1 MIKLVNLEKSFDFKV
16 LDKINLEFKS
26 NNIYVLKGKS
36 GSGKTTL
43 LNLISGL
50 DSDYIGSIYIND
62 KNLKTMK
69 KDEITNYRNNIGYM
83 RQECLLYRNLT
94 VLDNLLLI
102 ENNKDKIVDL
112 CKKFNIYEII
122 NKYPYEISG
131 GERERVSLIR
141 ALLNDNKILL
151 LDEPSANLDKDN
163 SENFVKYLKK
173 IDISDKIII
182 ISTHENIYDDIAN
195 VIINIEYGKINLVK
209 DKLNKKNELIIK
221 NNIGKKDI
229 FKGLKIIKKQSII
242 FRIFTIILLFASL
255 LAISFN
261 LNFKEEY
268 IKVKLED
275 TPYNIID
282 VNSMYL
288 EDFEEYINKI
298 YTNYVYKDDNLNV
311 YPLYEYEN
319 SNLKNFLEV
328 GEFPQNNNEVLINFE
343 YATNILNAS
352 DLNDLIG
359 TTININNKDYKVV
372 GITSKNKDESPK
384 MYNTNYS
391 YKEIYMSG
399 PNNKEAIF
407 MFNDEL
413 KTFGVVD
420 ESDMIMID
428 IKPEYIIDL
437 YNGNLVEVYD
447 TIGSSAFSQYEMGI
461 KSISTD
467 INSITQASLLIVVV
481 VLILTMIFLVNQISM
496 ELFYQRKEIGYLQLF
511 HYTKDDI
518 SLFMTLRYIKDFV
531 ISLIIAI
538 VLYLVL
544 SLMLLLVYNFNL
556 FINVLY
562 LCIFIIILLFYF
574 YIIINI
580 PLNKYL
586 KTDII
591 KLIR

>member
-1 MIKLVNLEKSFDFKV
+1 M
-16 LDKINLEFKS
+16 
-26 NNIYVLKGKS
+26 
-36 GSGKTTL
+36 
-43 LNLISGL
+43 
-50 DSDYIGSIYIND
+50 
-62 KNLKTMK
+62 
-69 KDEITNYRNNIGYM
+69 
-83 RQECLLYRNLT
+83 
-94 VLDNLLLI
+94 
-102 ENNKDKIVDL
+102 
-112 CKKFNIYEII
+112 
-122 NKYPYEISG
+122 
-131 GERERVSLIR
+131 
-141 ALLNDNKILL
+141 
-151 LDEPSANLDKDN
+151 
-163 SENFVKYLKK
+163 
-173 IDISDKIII
+173 
-182 ISTHENIYDDIAN
+182 
-195 VIINIEYGKINLVK
+195 
-209 DKLNKKNELIIK
+209 
-221 NNIGKKDI
+221 
-229 FKGLKIIKKQSII
+229 
-242 FRIFTIILLFASL
+242 FASL

-288 EDFEEYINKI
+288 EDFEDYINKT
-298 YTNYVYKDDNLNV
+298 YTNYVYKNDNLNV
-311 YPLYEYEN
+311 YPLYEYKN

-328 GEFPQNNNEVLINFE
+328 GSFPQNNNEVLINFE

-359 TTININNKDYKVV
+359 TTININNKDYIVV
-372 GITSKNKDESPK
+372 GITSKNKDESPQ

-420 ESDMIMID
+420 EADMIMID

-481 VLILTMIFLVNQISM
+481 FLILTMIFLVNQISM

>member
-1 MIKLVNLEKSFDFKV
+1 MIKIVNLEKSFDFKV
-16 LDKINLEFKS
+16 LDKINLEFKLG
-26 NNIYVLKGKS
+26 NIYVLKGKS
-36 GSGKTTL
+36 GSGKSTL
-43 LNLISGL
+43 LNLMSGL
-50 DSDYIGSIYIND
+50 DSKYTGNIFIND
-62 KNLKTMK
+62 KDLKSLK
-69 KDEITNYRNNIGYM
+69 KDELERYRNNIGYM

-102 ENNKDKIVDL
+102 ENNKDKIVSL

-163 SENFVKYLKK
+163 SKNFVDYLKK

-182 ISTHENIYDDIAN
+182 ISTHENIYDDIAS
-195 VIINIEYGKINLVK
+195 VIINIEYGKINIVK
-209 DKLNKKNELIIK
+209 NKENKCNELIIT
-221 NNIGKKDI
+221 NNTNKKSL

-242 FRIFTIILLFASL
+242 FKIFTIILLFASL

-261 LNFKEEY
+261 LNFKSEY
-268 IKVKLED
+268 IKVKLKE

-282 VNSMYL
+282 IDSRYL
-288 EDFEEYINKI
+288 DDYKDYINKT

-328 GEFPQNNNEVLINFE
+328 GCFPKNNDEVLINFE
-343 YATNILNAS
+343 YATNIFKADNLTDLLN
-352 DLNDLIG
+352 
-359 TTININNKDYKVV
+359 TTISINNKDYKIV
-372 GITSKNKDESPK
+372 GITSRNSDNSPQ

-391 YKEIYMSG
+391 YGDIYVSG
-399 PNNKEAIF
+399 ANNKEAIF

-420 ESDMIMID
+420 ESNMIMID

-437 YNGNLVEVYD
+437 YNGDLVEVYD
-447 TIGSSAFSQYEMGI
+447 TIGSGAFSQYESSI

-467 INSITQASLLIVVV
+467 IRSITQATLLIVVV

-496 ELFYQRKEIGYLQLF
+496 ELFYQRKEIGYLQIF

-531 ISLIIAI
+531 ISLIISI
-538 VLYLVL
+538 ILYLIL
-544 SLMLLLVYNFNL
+544 CLILLIVYEFNL

-562 LCIFIIILLFYF
+562 LGIFIIILLFYF

>member
-16 LDKINLEFKS
+16 LDKINLEFKPG
-26 NNIYVLKGKS
+26 NIYVLKGKS

-50 DSDYIGSIYIND
+50 DSDYTGSIYIND
-62 KNLKTMK
+62 KKLKNLK

-102 ENNKDKIVDL
+102 ENNKDKIIDL
-112 CKKFNIYEII
+112 CKKFNIDEII

-182 ISTHENIYDDIAN
+182 ISTHENIYDDIAS

-209 DKLNKKNELIIK
+209 DKPNKNKELIIK
-221 NNIGKKDI
+221 NNMGKKNL

-288 EDFEEYINKI
+288 EDFENYINKT
-298 YTNYVYKDDNLNV
+298 YTNYVYKNDNLNV
-311 YPLYEYEN
+311 YPLYEYKN

-328 GEFPQNNNEVLINFE
+328 GSFPQNNNEVLINFE

-359 TTININNKDYKVV
+359 TTININNKDYIVV
-372 GITSKNKDESPK
+372 GITSKNKDESPQ

-420 ESDMIMID
+420 EADMIMID

>member
-16 LDKINLEFKS
+16 LDKINLEFKPG
-26 NNIYVLKGKS
+26 NIYVLKGKS

-50 DSDYIGSIYIND
+50 DSDYTGSIYIND
-62 KNLKTMK
+62 KKLKNLK

-102 ENNKDKIVDL
+102 ENNKDKIIDL
-112 CKKFNIYEII
+112 CKKFNIDEII

-182 ISTHENIYDDIAN
+182 ISTHENIYDDIAS

-209 DKLNKKNELIIK
+209 DKPNKNKELIIK
-221 NNIGKKDI
+221 NNMGKKNL

-288 EDFEEYINKI
+288 EDFEEYINKT
-298 YTNYVYKDDNLNV
+298 YTNYVYKNDNLNV

-328 GEFPQNNNEVLINFE
+328 GSFPQNNNEVLINFE

-359 TTININNKDYKVV
+359 TTININNKDYIVV
-372 GITSKNKDESPK
+372 GITSKNKDESPQ

-420 ESDMIMID
+420 EADMIMID

>member
-43 LNLISGL
+43 LNLICGL
-50 DSDYIGSIYIND
+50 DSDYTGSIYIND
-62 KNLKTMK
+62 KNLKSLK
-69 KDEITNYRNNIGYM
+69 KDELEAYRNNIGYM

-102 ENNKDKIVDL
+102 ENNKDKIANL

-209 DKLNKKNELIIK
+209 DKANKNKELIIK
-221 NNIGKKDI
+221 NNMGKKNL

-288 EDFEEYINKI
+288 EDFEEYINKT
-298 YTNYVYKDDNLNV
+298 YTNYVYKNDNLNV

-328 GEFPQNNNEVLINFE
+328 GAFPQNNNEVLINFE
-343 YATNILNAS
+343 YATNILNAG
-352 DLNDLIG
+352 DLNDLLN

-372 GITSKNKDESPK
+372 GITSKNKDESPQ

-437 YNGNLVEVYD
+437 YNGDLVEVYD

-461 KSISTD
+461 RSISTD

-544 SLMLLLVYNFNL
+544 SLILLTVYNFNL

>member
-16 LDKINLEFKS
+16 LDKINLEFKPG
-26 NNIYVLKGKS
+26 NIYVLKGKS

-50 DSDYIGSIYIND
+50 DSDYTGSIYIND
-62 KNLKTMK
+62 KKLKNLK

-102 ENNKDKIVDL
+102 ENNKDKIIDL
-112 CKKFNIYEII
+112 CKKFNIDEII

-182 ISTHENIYDDIAN
+182 ISTHENIYDDIAS

-209 DKLNKKNELIIK
+209 DKPNKNKELIIK
-221 NNIGKKDI
+221 NNMGKKNL

-288 EDFEEYINKI
+288 EDFEDYINKT
-298 YTNYVYKDDNLNV
+298 YTNYVYKNDNLNV
-311 YPLYEYEN
+311 YPLYEYKN

-328 GEFPQNNNEVLINFE
+328 GSFPQNNNEVLINFE

-359 TTININNKDYKVV
+359 TTININNKDYIVV
-372 GITSKNKDESPK
+372 GITSKNKDESPQ

-420 ESDMIMID
+420 EADMIMID

-574 YIIINI
+574 YIVINI

>member
-16 LDKINLEFKS
+16 LDKINLEFKPG
-26 NNIYVLKGKS
+26 NIYVLKGKS

-50 DSDYIGSIYIND
+50 DSDYTGSIYIND
-62 KNLKTMK
+62 KNLKNLK

-102 ENNKDKIVDL
+102 ENNKDKIIDL
-112 CKKFNIYEII
+112 CKKFNIDEII

-182 ISTHENIYDDIAN
+182 ISTHENIYDDIAS

-209 DKLNKKNELIIK
+209 DKPNKNKELIIK
-221 NNIGKKDI
+221 NNMGKKNL

-282 VNSMYL
+282 VNSRYL

-328 GEFPQNNNEVLINFE
+328 GSFPQNNNEVLINFE

-359 TTININNKDYKVV
+359 TTININNKDYIVV
-372 GITSKNKDESPK
+372 GITSKNKDESPQ

-591 KLIR
+591 KLIS

>member
-16 LDKINLEFKS
+16 LDKINLEFKPG
-26 NNIYVLKGKS
+26 NIYVLKGKS

-50 DSDYIGSIYIND
+50 DSDYTGSIYIND
-62 KNLKTMK
+62 KNLKNLK

-102 ENNKDKIVDL
+102 ENNKDKIIDL
-112 CKKFNIYEII
+112 CKKFNIDEII

-209 DKLNKKNELIIK
+209 DKANKNKELIIK
-221 NNIGKKDI
+221 NNMGKKNL

-288 EDFEEYINKI
+288 EDFEEYINKT
-298 YTNYVYKDDNLNV
+298 YTNYVYKNDNLNV

-328 GEFPQNNNEVLINFE
+328 GAFPQNNNEVLINFE
-343 YATNILNAS
+343 YATNILNAG
-352 DLNDLIG
+352 DLNDLLN

-372 GITSKNKDESPK
+372 GITSKNKDESPQ

-437 YNGNLVEVYD
+437 YNGDLVEVYD

-461 KSISTD
+461 RSISTD

-544 SLMLLLVYNFNL
+544 SLILLTVYNFNL

>member
-16 LDKINLEFKS
+16 LDKINLEFKPG
-26 NNIYVLKGKS
+26 NIYVLKGKS

-43 LNLISGL
+43 LNLISDL
-50 DSDYIGSIYIND
+50 DSDYTGSIYIND
-62 KNLKTMK
+62 KNLKNLK

-102 ENNKDKIVDL
+102 ENNKDKIIDL
-112 CKKFNIYEII
+112 CKKFNIDEII

-182 ISTHENIYDDIAN
+182 ISTHENIYDDIAS

-209 DKLNKKNELIIK
+209 DKPNKNKELIIK
-221 NNIGKKDI
+221 NNMGKKNL

-288 EDFEEYINKI
+288 EDFEDYINKT
-298 YTNYVYKDDNLNV
+298 YTNYVYKNDNLNV
-311 YPLYEYEN
+311 YPLYEYKN

-328 GEFPQNNNEVLINFE
+328 GSFPENNNEVLINFE

-359 TTININNKDYKVV
+359 TTININNKDYIVV
-372 GITSKNKDESPK
+372 GITSKNKDESPQ

>member
-16 LDKINLEFKS
+16 LDKINLEFKPG
-26 NNIYVLKGKS
+26 NIYVLKGKS

-50 DSDYIGSIYIND
+50 DSDYTGSIYIND
-62 KNLKTMK
+62 KNLKNLK

-102 ENNKDKIVDL
+102 ENNKDKIIDL
-112 CKKFNIYEII
+112 CKKFNIDEII

-182 ISTHENIYDDIAN
+182 ISTHENIYDDIAS

-209 DKLNKKNELIIK
+209 DKPNKNKELIIK
-221 NNIGKKDI
+221 NNMGKKNL

-282 VNSMYL
+282 VNSRYL

-328 GEFPQNNNEVLINFE
+328 GSFPQNNNEVLINFE

-359 TTININNKDYKVV
+359 TTININNKDYIVV
-372 GITSKNKDESPK
+372 GITSKNKDESPQ

-556 FINVLY
+556 FIIVLY

>member
-16 LDKINLEFKS
+16 LDKINLEFKPG
-26 NNIYVLKGKS
+26 NIYVLKGKS

-50 DSDYIGSIYIND
+50 DSDYTGSIYIND
-62 KNLKTMK
+62 KNLKNLK

-112 CKKFNIYEII
+112 CKKFNIDEII

-182 ISTHENIYDDIAN
+182 ISTHENIYDDIAS

-209 DKLNKKNELIIK
+209 DKPNKNKELIIK
-221 NNIGKKDI
+221 NNMGKKNL

-288 EDFEEYINKI
+288 EDFEDYINKT
-298 YTNYVYKDDNLNV
+298 YTNYVYKNDNLNV
-311 YPLYEYEN
+311 YPLYEYKN

-328 GEFPQNNNEVLINFE
+328 GSFPENNNEVLINFE

-359 TTININNKDYKVV
+359 TTININNKDYIVV
-372 GITSKNKDESPK
+372 GITSKNKDESPQ

>member
-16 LDKINLEFKS
+16 LDKINLEFKPG
-26 NNIYVLKGKS
+26 NIYVLKGKS
-36 GSGKTTL
+36 GLGKTTL

-50 DSDYIGSIYIND
+50 DSDYTGSIYIND
-62 KNLKTMK
+62 KKLKNLK

-102 ENNKDKIVDL
+102 ENNKDKIIDL
-112 CKKFNIYEII
+112 CKKFNIDEII

-182 ISTHENIYDDIAN
+182 ISTHENIYDDIAS

-209 DKLNKKNELIIK
+209 DKPNKNKELIIK
-221 NNIGKKDI
+221 NNMGKKNL

-288 EDFEEYINKI
+288 EDFEDYINKT
-298 YTNYVYKDDNLNV
+298 YTNYVYKNDNLNV
-311 YPLYEYEN
+311 YPLYEYKN

-328 GEFPQNNNEVLINFE
+328 GSFPQNNNEVLINFE

-359 TTININNKDYKVV
+359 TTININNKDYIVV
-372 GITSKNKDESPK
+372 GITSKNKDESPQ

-420 ESDMIMID
+420 EADMIMID

>member
-16 LDKINLEFKS
+16 LDKINLEFKPG
-26 NNIYVLKGKS
+26 NIYVLKGKS

-50 DSDYIGSIYIND
+50 DSDYTGSIYIND
-62 KNLKTMK
+62 KNLKNLK

-102 ENNKDKIVDL
+102 ENNKDKIIDL
-112 CKKFNIYEII
+112 CKKFNIDEII

-182 ISTHENIYDDIAN
+182 ISTHENIYDDIAS

-209 DKLNKKNELIIK
+209 DKPNKKNELIIK
-221 NNIGKKDI
+221 NNIGKKNL

-288 EDFEEYINKI
+288 EDFEEYINKT
-298 YTNYVYKDDNLNV
+298 YTNYVYKNDNLNV

-328 GEFPQNNNEVLINFE
+328 GAFPQNNNEVLINFE
-343 YATNILNAS
+343 YATNILNAG
-352 DLNDLIG
+352 DLNDLLN

-372 GITSKNKDESPK
+372 GITSKNKDESPQ

-391 YKEIYMSG
+391 YKEIYISG

-531 ISLIIAI
+531 VSLIIAI

-544 SLMLLLVYNFNL
+544 SLILLLVYNFNL

-562 LCIFIIILLFYF
+562 LCVFIIILLFYF

>member
-43 LNLISGL
+43 LNLICGL

-102 ENNKDKIVDL
+102 ENNKDKIANL

-195 VIINIEYGKINLVK
+195 VIINIEYGKINIVK
-209 DKLNKKNELIIK
+209 NKEHKNNELIIK
-221 NNIGKKDI
+221 NNIGKKDL

-288 EDFEEYINKI
+288 EDFEEYINKT

-343 YATNILNAS
+343 YATNILNAG

-372 GITSKNKDESPK
+372 GITSKNKDESPQ

-407 MFNDEL
+407 MLNDEL

-437 YNGNLVEVYD
+437 YNGDLVEVYD

-461 KSISTD
+461 RSISTD

-544 SLMLLLVYNFNL
+544 SLILLTVYNFNL

>member
-16 LDKINLEFKS
+16 LDKINLEFKPG
-26 NNIYVLKGKS
+26 NIYVLKGKS

-50 DSDYIGSIYIND
+50 DSDYTGSIYIND
-62 KNLKTMK
+62 KNLKNLK

-102 ENNKDKIVDL
+102 ENNKDKIIDL
-112 CKKFNIYEII
+112 CKKFNIDEII

-182 ISTHENIYDDIAN
+182 ISTHENIYDDIAS

-209 DKLNKKNELIIK
+209 DKPNKNKELIIK
-221 NNIGKKDI
+221 NNMGKKNL

-282 VNSMYL
+282 VNSRYL

-328 GEFPQNNNEVLINFE
+328 GSFPQNNNEVLINFE

-359 TTININNKDYKVV
+359 TTININNKDYIVV
-372 GITSKNKDESPK
+372 GITSKNKDESPQ

-420 ESDMIMID
+420 EADMIMID

>member
-16 LDKINLEFKS
+16 LDKINLEFKPG
-26 NNIYVLKGKS
+26 NIYVLKGKS

-50 DSDYIGSIYIND
+50 DSDYTGSIYIND
-62 KNLKTMK
+62 KKLKNLK

-102 ENNKDKIVDL
+102 ENNKDKIIDL
-112 CKKFNIYEII
+112 CKKFNIDEII

-182 ISTHENIYDDIAN
+182 ISTHENIYDDIAS

-209 DKLNKKNELIIK
+209 DKPNKKNELIIK
-221 NNIGKKDI
+221 NNIGKKNL

-288 EDFEEYINKI
+288 EDFEEYINKT
-298 YTNYVYKDDNLNV
+298 YTNYVYKNDNLNV

-328 GEFPQNNNEVLINFE
+328 GAFPQNNNEVLINFE
-343 YATNILNAS
+343 YATNILNAG
-352 DLNDLIG
+352 DLNDLLN

-372 GITSKNKDESPK
+372 GITSKNKDESPQ

-391 YKEIYMSG
+391 YKEIYISG

-531 ISLIIAI
+531 VSLIIAI

-544 SLMLLLVYNFNL
+544 SLILLLVYNFNL

-562 LCIFIIILLFYF
+562 LCVFIIILLFYF

>member
-544 SLMLLLVYNFNL
+544 SLILLTVYNFNL

>member
-16 LDKINLEFKS
+16 LDKINLEFKPG
-26 NNIYVLKGKS
+26 NIYVLKGKS

-50 DSDYIGSIYIND
+50 DSDYTGSIYIND
-62 KNLKTMK
+62 KKLKNLK

-102 ENNKDKIVDL
+102 ENNKDKIIDL
-112 CKKFNIYEII
+112 CKKFNIDEII

-182 ISTHENIYDDIAN
+182 ISTHENIYDDIAS

-209 DKLNKKNELIIK
+209 DKPNKNKELIIK
-221 NNIGKKDI
+221 NNMGKKNL

-288 EDFEEYINKI
+288 EDFEDYINKT
-298 YTNYVYKDDNLNV
+298 YTNYVYKNDNLNV
-311 YPLYEYEN
+311 YPLYEYKN

-328 GEFPQNNNEVLINFE
+328 GSFPQNNNEVLINFE

-359 TTININNKDYKVV
+359 TTININNKDYIVV
-372 GITSKNKDESPK
+372 GITSKNKDESPQ

-420 ESDMIMID
+420 EADMIMID

-481 VLILTMIFLVNQISM
+481 FLILTMIFLVNQISM

-544 SLMLLLVYNFNL
+544 RLMLLLVYNFNL

>member
-43 LNLISGL
+43 LNLICGL
-50 DSDYIGSIYIND
+50 DSDYTGSIYIND
-62 KNLKTMK
+62 KNLKSLK
-69 KDEITNYRNNIGYM
+69 KDELEAYRNNIGYM

-102 ENNKDKIVDL
+102 ENNKDKIANL
-112 CKKFNIYEII
+112 CKKFNIDEII

-195 VIINIEYGKINLVK
+195 VIINIKYGKINLVK
-209 DKLNKKNELIIK
+209 DKPNKKNELIIK
-221 NNIGKKDI
+221 NNIGKKDL

-242 FRIFTIILLFASL
+242 FKIFTIILLFASL

-288 EDFEEYINKI
+288 EDFEEYINKT
-298 YTNYVYKDDNLNV
+298 YTNYVYKNDNLNV

-328 GEFPQNNNEVLINFE
+328 GSFPQNNNEVLINFE

-372 GITSKNKDESPK
+372 GITSKNKDESPQ

>member
-1 MIKLVNLEKSFDFKV
+1 MIKIVNLEKSFDFKV
-16 LDKINLEFKS
+16 LDKINLEFKPG
-26 NNIYVLKGKS
+26 NIYVLKGKS

-43 LNLISGL
+43 LNLMSGL
-50 DSDYIGSIYIND
+50 DSKYTGNIFIND
-62 KNLKTMK
+62 KDLKSLK
-69 KDEITNYRNNIGYM
+69 KDELERYRNNIGYM

-102 ENNKDKIVDL
+102 ENNKDKIVSL

-163 SENFVKYLKK
+163 SKNFVDYLKK

-182 ISTHENIYDDIAN
+182 ISTHENIYDDIAS
-195 VIINIEYGKINLVK
+195 VIINIEYGKINIVK
-209 DKLNKKNELIIK
+209 NKENKCNELIIT
-221 NNIGKKDI
+221 NNTNKKSL

-242 FRIFTIILLFASL
+242 FKIFTIILLFASL

-261 LNFKEEY
+261 LNFKSEY
-268 IKVKLED
+268 VKVKLKE

-282 VNSMYL
+282 IDSRYL
-288 EDFEEYINKI
+288 DDYKDYINKT

-328 GEFPQNNNEVLINFE
+328 GCFPKNNDEVLINFE
-343 YATNILNAS
+343 YATNIFKADNLTDLLN
-352 DLNDLIG
+352 
-359 TTININNKDYKVV
+359 TTISINNKDYKIV
-372 GITSKNKDESPK
+372 GITSRNSDNSPQ

-391 YKEIYMSG
+391 YGDIYVSG
-399 PNNKEAIF
+399 ANNKEAIF

-437 YNGNLVEVYD
+437 YNGDLVEVYD
-447 TIGSSAFSQYEMGI
+447 TIGSGAFSQYESSI

-467 INSITQASLLIVVV
+467 IRSITQATLLIVVV

-496 ELFYQRKEIGYLQLF
+496 ELFYQRKEIGYLQIF

-531 ISLIIAI
+531 ISLIISI
-538 VLYLVL
+538 ILYLIL
-544 SLMLLLVYNFNL
+544 CLILLIVYEFNL

-562 LCIFIIILLFYF
+562 LGIFIIILLFYF

>member
-16 LDKINLEFKS
+16 LDKINLEFKPG
-26 NNIYVLKGKS
+26 NIYVLKGKS

-50 DSDYIGSIYIND
+50 DSDYTGSIYIND
-62 KNLKTMK
+62 KKLKNLK

-102 ENNKDKIVDL
+102 ENNKDKIIDL
-112 CKKFNIYEII
+112 CKKFNIDEII

-182 ISTHENIYDDIAN
+182 ISTHENIYDDIAS
-195 VIINIEYGKINLVK
+195 VIINIEYGKINLIK
-209 DKLNKKNELIIK
+209 DKPNKNKELIIK
-221 NNIGKKDI
+221 NNMGKKNL

-288 EDFEEYINKI
+288 EDFEDYINKT
-298 YTNYVYKDDNLNV
+298 YTNYVYKNDNLNV
-311 YPLYEYEN
+311 YPLYEYKN

-328 GEFPQNNNEVLINFE
+328 GSFPQNNNEVLINFE

-359 TTININNKDYKVV
+359 TTININNKDYIVV
-372 GITSKNKDESPK
+372 GITSKNKDESPQ

-420 ESDMIMID
+420 EADMIMID

-531 ISLIIAI
+531 ISFFSNIA
-538 VLYLVL
+538 
-544 SLMLLLVYNFNL
+544 
-556 FINVLY
+556 
-562 LCIFIIILLFYF
+562 
-574 YIIINI
+574 
-580 PLNKYL
+580 
-586 KTDII
+586 KTS
-591 KLIR
+591 K

>member
-16 LDKINLEFKS
+16 LDKINLEFKPG
-26 NNIYVLKGKS
+26 NIYVLKGKS

-50 DSDYIGSIYIND
+50 DSDYTGSIYIND
-62 KNLKTMK
+62 KKLKNLK

-102 ENNKDKIVDL
+102 ENNKDKIIDL
-112 CKKFNIYEII
+112 CKKFNIDEII

-182 ISTHENIYDDIAN
+182 ISTHENIYDDIAS

-209 DKLNKKNELIIK
+209 DKPNKNKELIIK
-221 NNIGKKDI
+221 NNMGKKNL

-288 EDFEEYINKI
+288 EDFEDYINKT
-298 YTNYVYKDDNLNV
+298 YTNYVYKNDNLNV
-311 YPLYEYEN
+311 YPLYEYKN

-328 GEFPQNNNEVLINFE
+328 GSFPQNNNEVLINFE

-359 TTININNKDYKVV
+359 TTININNKDYIVV
-372 GITSKNKDESPK
+372 GITSKNKDESPQ

-420 ESDMIMID
+420 EADMIMID

-538 VLYLVL
+538 VLYLIL
-544 SLMLLLVYNFNL
+544 CLILLLVYNFNL

-574 YIIINI
+574 YIVINI

>member
-16 LDKINLEFKS
+16 LDKINLEFKPG
-26 NNIYVLKGKS
+26 NIYVLKGKS

-50 DSDYIGSIYIND
+50 DSDYTGSIYIND
-62 KNLKTMK
+62 KKLKNLK

-102 ENNKDKIVDL
+102 ENNKDKIIDL
-112 CKKFNIYEII
+112 CKKFNIDEII

-182 ISTHENIYDDIAN
+182 ISTHENIYDDIAS

-209 DKLNKKNELIIK
+209 DKPNKNKELIIK
-221 NNIGKKDI
+221 NNMGKKNL

-282 VNSMYL
+282 VNSRYL

-328 GEFPQNNNEVLINFE
+328 GSFPQNNNEVLINFE

-359 TTININNKDYKVV
+359 TTININNKDYIVV
-372 GITSKNKDESPK
+372 GITSKNKDESPQ

-420 ESDMIMID
+420 EADMIMID

>member
-43 LNLISGL
+43 LNLICGL

-102 ENNKDKIVDL
+102 ENNKDKIANL

-195 VIINIEYGKINLVK
+195 VIINIEYGKINIVK
-209 DKLNKKNELIIK
+209 NKEHKNNELIIK
-221 NNIGKKDI
+221 NNIGKKDL

-288 EDFEEYINKI
+288 EDFEEYINKT

-343 YATNILNAS
+343 YATNILNAG

-372 GITSKNKDESPK
+372 GITSKNKDESPQ

-407 MFNDEL
+407 MLNDEL

-461 KSISTD
+461 RSISTD

-544 SLMLLLVYNFNL
+544 SLILLTVYNFNL